1 MYISVRNIIK
11 DYNLDIKG
19 IIHIG
24 ACRGE
29 EIFSYFRN
37 GIKKVVLVEAN
48 INLINRL
55 KFKCFIYNKLF
66 NMDIKI
72 ENFAASDRSGN
83 KIKLNIANNTQSSS
97 ILKLGKHSDL
107 YPEIKYIN
115 EMEVE
120 TNTIN
125 QIFQNKYNI
134 KEFNF
139 MNLDIQGAEL
149 LALKG
154 SGNILRYIDA
164 IYTEVNLDEI
174 YLNCARI
181 EDIDK
186 YLEIFGFER
195 VLLATPESDLWGDA
209 LYVKK
214 IKY

>member
-1 MYISVRNIIK
+1 VYISVKNIIK
-11 DYNLDIKG
+11 NYNLNIRG

-24 ACRGE
+24 ACKGE

-37 GIKKVVLVEAN
+37 GIKKIVLIEAN
-48 INLINRL
+48 IKLINRL
-55 KFKCFIYNKLF
+55 KFKSFIYNNLF

-154 SGNILRYIDA
+154 SDNILRYIDA

>member
-1 MYISVRNIIK
+1 MYISVKNIIK
-11 DYNLDIKG
+11 NYNLNIRG

-24 ACRGE
+24 ACKGE

-37 GIKKVVLVEAN
+37 GIKKIVLIEAN
-48 INLINRL
+48 IKLINRL
-55 KFKCFIYNKLF
+55 KFKSFIYNNLF

>member
-1 MYISVRNIIK
+1 
-11 DYNLDIKG
+11 
-19 IIHIG
+19 
-24 ACRGE
+24 
-29 EIFSYFRN
+29 
-37 GIKKVVLVEAN
+37 
-48 INLINRL
+48 
-55 KFKCFIYNKLF
+55 
-66 NMDIKI
+66 MDIKI

-154 SGNILRYIDA
+154 SDNILRYIDA